1 MNFKPLE
8 VPPAIADEDDPDL
21 PPAPGPEPD
30 RKKVEEYKAYEKVKK
45 EHEDYKKAKKAMQQ
59 SIEIEASLVDKT
71 VEVAHNTYL
80 NKLYLE
86 GKYWEK

>member
-1 MNFKPLE
+1 

-45 EHEDYKKAKKAMQQ
+45 EHEDYKKAKKAM
-59 SIEIEASLVDKT
+59 
-71 VEVAHNTYL
+71 
-80 NKLYLE
+80 
-86 GKYWEK
+86 

>member
-1 MNFKPLE
+1 LNFKPLE

-45 EHEDYKKAKKAMQQ
+45 EHEDYKKAKKAM
-59 SIEIEASLVDKT
+59 
-71 VEVAHNTYL
+71 
-80 NKLYLE
+80 
-86 GKYWEK
+86 